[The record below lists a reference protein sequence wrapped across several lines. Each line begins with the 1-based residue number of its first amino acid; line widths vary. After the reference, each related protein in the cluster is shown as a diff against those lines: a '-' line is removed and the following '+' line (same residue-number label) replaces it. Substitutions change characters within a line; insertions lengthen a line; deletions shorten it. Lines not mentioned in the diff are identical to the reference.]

1 MKQIYPKYS
10 DQLDENKYILFQFGG
25 ESDMITMKY
34 QDCIEKWNRN
44 EEVYYNNSIRLPKEE
59 ICPELLDPEERRK
72 MKNEEGLMEEK
83 LDLNQMIEGKVVGR
97 GSFATVKQVFLN
109 NGLMA
114 IAKFSYFHKSKPYIL
129 QASEAEYNLL
139 KKLNPSKNDYVIKI
153 IGFKKLT
160 EYCILVMEPYDC
172 SLKQILNKKL
182 KKFRKNW
189 FSQSELLYIIKEI
202 AIGVAFIHNNKIAHL
217 DLKESKLKFSFHSP
231 PNSLT
236 IFL

>member
-25 ESDMITMKY
+25 ESDMNMIIMKY

-109 NGLMA
+109 NGLYMA
-114 IAKFSYFHKSKPYIL
+114 IAKFSYFHESKPYIL

-139 KKLNPSKNDYVIKI
+139 KKLNPSKDDHVIKI
-153 IGFKKLT
+153 IGFKIEPK
-160 EYCILVMEPYDC
+160 YCILVMEPYHY
-172 SLKQILNKKL
+172 SLRQILDKEEE
-182 KKFRKNW
+182 FRKNL
-189 FSQSELLYIIKEI
+189 QLELHNIIKQI